1 MFSINHLTH
10 HARRAGIS
18 TLLASCTA
26 ASVLTGSLGVAA
38 TTTYASGQPDLTPS
52 FSTPAK
58 LALGDS
64 TDVTVTLK
72 NSGSVNADS
81 SLFILGVTNAQSLK
95 ILQQPSHQTITCTSN
110 NLSYVMCD
118 GMQLGFNQ
126 SDSLKVQVTASNT
139 SENDMLVTATADVLN
154 DVAESDETNNQLQRT
169 INVFKQPDLKASI
182 LDGPD
187 TVKGG
192 ADVTFKVKVD
202 SLGGSA
208 SNIGLHFGDT
218 NGLVYNSVDFVGD
231 DHGFNCDIHNPAFDN
246 NYVDCSGGSLGD
258 PNADPA
264 NDSSV
269 TLKIGASVKDRG
281 LTSSKDRTVSFI
293 VDPDHKITES
303 NESNNTDKFNYH
315 YD

>member
-1 MFSINHLTH
+1 MFSINHLSRR
-10 HARRAGIS
+10 ARRAGIS

-26 ASVLTGSLGVAA
+26 VSVLTGSLGVAA
-38 TTTYASGQPDLTPS
+38 PTYASGQPDLAPS

-58 LALGDS
+58 LAEGDT
-64 TDVTVTLK
+64 TDVTFTLK

-81 SLFILGVTNAQSLK
+81 SYFVLGFLNAESLT
-95 ILQQPSHQTITCTSN
+95 ILQQPSHQSITCSTN
-110 NLSYVMCD
+110 FETEVTCD
-118 GMQLGFNQ
+118 GMELGFGQ
-126 SDSLKVQVTASNT
+126 SDSVKVRVRASST
-139 SENDMLVTATADVLN
+139 SENDIDVYATADLFNV
-154 DVAESDETNNQLQRT
+154 VAESNEDNNQVHKT
-169 INVFKQPDLKASI
+169 INVFKEPDLKASI
-182 LDGPD
+182 LDGPE
-187 TVKGG
+187 TVSGG
-192 ADVTFKVKVD
+192 ADVTFKLKVD
-202 SLGGSA
+202 NLGGDA

-246 NYVDCSGGSLGD
+246 NYVDCSGGRLGD

-269 TLKIGASVKDRG
+269 TLNIGASVKDRG
-281 LTSSKDRTVSFI
+281 ATTKDRTVTFS

-303 NESNNTDKFNYH
+303 NESNNIDKFNFH

>member
-1 MFSINHLTH
+1 MFSINHLSRQ
-10 HARRAGIS
+10 ARRAGIS

-26 ASVLTGSLGVAA
+26 VGVLTGSLGVTA
-38 TTTYASGQPDLTPS
+38 TTYASSLPDLTTT

-64 TDVTVTLK
+64 TDVTFTLT
-72 NSGSVNADS
+72 NNGSVSADS
-81 SLFILGVTNAQSLK
+81 SLFLIGVTNAQSLK
-95 ILQQPSHQTITCTSN
+95 ILQQPSHQTITCSTN

-118 GMQLGFNQ
+118 GMELGHNQ
-126 SDSLKVQVTASNT
+126 SDSVKVQVTASNT
-139 SENDMLVTATADVLN
+139 SENDMTVTATADLWNAV
-154 DVAESDETNNQLQRT
+154 VESDETNNQLQRS
-169 INVFKQPDLKASI
+169 INVFKQPDLKASV
-182 LDGPD
+182 LDGPE

-231 DHGFNCDIHNPAFDN
+231 DHGFSCDIHNPAFDN

-264 NDSSV
+264 GDSSV

-281 LTSSKDRTVSFI
+281 LTTSKDRTVTFT
-293 VDPDHKITES
+293 VDPDHKIAES
-303 NESNNTDKFNYH
+303 NESNNTDKFNFH

>member
-1 MFSINHLTH
+1 MFSINHLSR

-26 ASVLTGSLGVAA
+26 VSVLTGSLGVAA
-38 TTTYASGQPDLTPS
+38 PTYASGLPDLTPS
-52 FSTPAK
+52 FSTPTK

-64 TDVTVTLK
+64 TDVTFTLK
-72 NSGSVNADS
+72 NTGSVNADS
-81 SLFILGVTNAQSLK
+81 SLFIVGITNAQSLK
-95 ILQQPSHQTITCTSN
+95 ILQQPSHQTISCSSN

-118 GMQLGFNQ
+118 GMELGFGQ
-126 SDSLKVQVTASNT
+126 SDSVKVQVTASST
-139 SENDMLVTATADVLN
+139 SENDMLVTATADLLN

-182 LDGPD
+182 LDGPE

-192 ADVTFKVKVD
+192 ADVTFKLKVD
-202 SLGGSA
+202 NLGGSA

-218 NGLVYNSVDFVGD
+218 HGLVYNSVDFVGD
-231 DHGFNCDIHNPAFDN
+231 DHGFNCDIHNPALDN

-281 LTSSKDRTVSFI
+281 LTSKDRTVTFI
-293 VDPDHKITES
+293 ADPDHKITES
-303 NESNNTDKFNYH
+303 NESNNTDRFDFH